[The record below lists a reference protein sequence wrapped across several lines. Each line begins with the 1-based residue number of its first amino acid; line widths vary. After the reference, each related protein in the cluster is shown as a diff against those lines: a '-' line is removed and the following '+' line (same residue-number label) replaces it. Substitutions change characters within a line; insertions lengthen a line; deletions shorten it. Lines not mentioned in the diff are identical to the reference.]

1 MQTPHVSRAVRR
13 ALAKGRQSFLFFMP
27 KDVEMDICEAVS
39 LTIWGCLW
47 PVEKLCFGNR
57 KQRFRLRLFPRLE
70 VDGGEIQRDD
80 QTFPGSCGK
89 LEGGKPVS
97 CTGANYELFYE
108 QACAHERNYL
118 HPLVVDTIVEAY
130 ELLEKKHPLRR
141 WIVGDLGFPN
151 GGEFPPHKT
160 HRNGLSADFLFPVV
174 DKHGELTGVISQTDL
189 VYYSLTRGD
198 ELVFDSAFYHSAR
211 VEGRHVPSGFQFEDF
226 NSASVSEVMTP
237 VVHSVT
243 EACSVE
249 SVARMMTREHIHR
262 VIVRR
267 GRKVAGIISA
277 LDVLRVHAKRP
288 GRKRVARTAAVKPA

>member
-1 MQTPHVSRAVRR
+1 MLAREIMQPDVVSVPTTMDLRD
-13 ALAKGRQSFLFFMP
+13 LAKLFL
-27 KDVEMDICEAVS
+27 
-39 LTIWGCLW
+39 
-47 PVEKLCFGNR
+47 EKG
-57 KQRFRLRLFPRLE
+57 
-70 VDGGEIQRDD
+70 I
-80 QTFPGSCGK
+80 
-89 LEGGKPVS
+89 
-97 CTGANYELFYE
+97 TGA
-108 QACAHERNYL
+108 
-118 HPLVVDTIVEAY
+118 
-130 ELLEKKHPLRR
+130 
-141 WIVGDLGFPN
+141 
-151 GGEFPPHKT
+151 
-160 HRNGLSADFLFPVV
+160 PVV

-226 NSASVSEVMTP
+226 NSASVSDVMTP

-288 GRKRVARTAAVKPA
+288 PVKPA